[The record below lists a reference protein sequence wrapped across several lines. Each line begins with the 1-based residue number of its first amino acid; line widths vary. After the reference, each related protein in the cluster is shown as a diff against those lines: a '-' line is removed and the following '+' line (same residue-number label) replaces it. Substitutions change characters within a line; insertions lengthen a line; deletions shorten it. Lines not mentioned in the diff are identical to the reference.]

1 MPKWPILIITTNI
14 KPGAYKLLQYNACC
28 VATGIE
34 SMRRSVL
41 GGALPTARQASL
53 HLFPDFDRPDD
64 KMTLVLMTFGQFT
77 DHDLTRTAI
86 TKMSR
91 DQVCEWLTQHF

>member
-1 MPKWPILIITTNI
+1 MVYFHNNNEDKDSQKHTSSYTAGCI
-14 KPGAYKLLQYNACC
+14 
-28 VATGIE
+28 ATGIE

-91 DQVCEWLTQHF
+91 DQVCE